1 MEHDRP
7 PVDHVRRGVGWWAGS
22 AFFPRT
28 RSWPNRWAPAGFEPA
43 LGVTALV
50 CIAVMRDAP
59 AFAPRTEPVL
69 PKLKAA
75 ARLRVTWEMSFLYAV
90 VFGGF
95 VAFSN

>member
-1 MEHDRP
+1 M
-7 PVDHVRRGVGWWAGS
+7 
-22 AFFPRT
+22 
-28 RSWPNRWAPAGFEPA
+28 
-43 LGVTALV
+43 
-50 CIAVMRDAP
+50 MRDAP